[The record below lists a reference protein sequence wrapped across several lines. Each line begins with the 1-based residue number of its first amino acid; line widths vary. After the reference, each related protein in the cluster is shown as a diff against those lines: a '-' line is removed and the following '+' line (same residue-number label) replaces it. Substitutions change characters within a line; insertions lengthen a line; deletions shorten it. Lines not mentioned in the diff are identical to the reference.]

1 MLPRNRKK
9 KKKNKPTNQL
19 ISPPWSPSR
28 IWSHIT
34 EGLLKLEIP
43 DHLIWLS
50 VTLPLVPEGQ
60 GLVPSGNRDFHPQEW
75 WNSGPD
81 TCPWQHWAAP
91 VQQPHIRFSQAWAPT
106 RQQRVGGRMRVLQ
119 ASADFPQ
126 YLVSIPSHTL
136 HFWAFM
142 GMLAQIAPLLE
153 PLLARGGAASPQSNY
168 HVAVTQCPSLSS
180 PRAQL

>member
-1 MLPRNRKK
+1 MDRWQTKCNLTKTNQAMLPRNRKRK
-9 KKKNKPTNQL
+9 TQPANLPSMEPFKNMDY
-19 ISPPWSPSR
+19 
-28 IWSHIT
+28 SHIT

-43 DHLIWLS
+43 DHLIL
-50 VTLPLVPEGQ
+50 TLPLVPEGQ

-91 VQQPHIRFSQAWAPT
+91 EQQPHIRFSQAWAPT
-106 RQQRVGGRMRVLQ
+106 RQLRVGGRMGVLQ
-119 ASADFPQ
+119 ASADFLQ

-142 GMLAQIAPLLE
+142 GTLAQIAPLLE
-153 PLLARGGAASPQSNY
+153 PLLARGGATSPQSN
-168 HVAVTQCPSLSS
+168 
-180 PRAQL
+180 